1 LKTSQEYIAW
11 VDHGLTGFV
20 GGNATLSPRS
30 TSAPFTEQANKRR
43 IAGQKSSEQGHSKQ
57 NWRQAGATLCCHRAR
72 CFGLAS
78 LLCGGLCLAGAKLG
92 QRRVRKM

>member
-43 IAGQKSSEQGHSKQ
+43 IAGQKSSE
-57 NWRQAGATLCCHRAR
+57 
-72 CFGLAS
+72 
-78 LLCGGLCLAGAKLG
+78 
-92 QRRVRKM
+92 